1 MASTFSCPSNNDA
14 ASAAAV
20 LFLFS
25 LLLLLLLLLFPPTPA
40 FVVVAFAFVFALE
53 STCVLDAT
61 TKYFPPLAVNKK
73 SLQNDSSFACAMADK
88 LAVDTSLK

>member
-1 MASTFSCPSNNDA
+1 
-14 ASAAAV
+14 
-20 LFLFS
+20 
-25 LLLLLLLLLFPPTPA
+25 LLLLILLFPPPA